1 MKYSPETNQY
11 GNPLP
16 QFLQHD
22 SFLEFISSE
31 NVLRIMIGFMIGSI
45 LSRFANKLNLY
56 ERFKKNKW
64 NWKELA
70 EILFQFLLAFYGTYI
85 MYRIL
90 IGFRTFSLKTAY
102 ENHAKSTVDR
112 IKSKTK

>member
-16 QFLQHD
+16 QFLRHD

-45 LSRFANKLNLY
+45 LSRFANKLDLY
-56 ERFKKNKW
+56 KRFKHNKW
-64 NWKELA
+64 DWKQLS
-70 EILFQFLLAFYGTYI
+70 EILFQFLLSFYGTYI
-85 MYRIL
+85 LYRIL
-90 IGFRTFSLKTAY
+90 IGFRSFSLKSAY
-102 ENHAKSTVDR
+102 ESHAKNTISR
-112 IKSKTK
+112 IKNNT